1 MVQSNSLTILLNSCG
16 INNSLTLKESCIMQT
31 DTKVCSKV
39 VTKIVS
45 KNLKRLRGSSSG
57 ITWNFTLVKG
67 NNIQMSGF

>member
-1 MVQSNSLTILLNSCG
+1 
-16 INNSLTLKESCIMQT
+16 MQT
-31 DTKVCSKV
+31 DTKLCSKV